1 MAVHA
6 LASDRDYCRAVLPR
20 VSRTFAINI
29 RLLNGGLG
37 EAVRVGYLLCRAA
50 DTLEDAWT
58 GSDVEIGA
66 RFDLFE
72 AALGGDAP
80 AAEALARGAARVS
93 PGSPELDLLAHLPRV
108 LDVARSLPAP
118 DREALAECVRTM
130 SAGMR
135 RYATRAAGRP
145 AGAPYLDTE
154 AELHDYCWVVAGCVG
169 VMLTRLFGA
178 RAPAADPAVEAR
190 RLALAPVVGE
200 ALQLTNILLDW
211 PADMRRGRCHVPASW
226 LEEWGLK
233 PRDLVTSG
241 RAGVPDL
248 AVRLEALARA
258 ALARVPDYLDLI
270 PAGQVRYR
278 LFCLWPALWAQGS
291 LDHARRDPEFPWGP
305 RRPRLPRATLWGS
318 ALRSLV
324 WARDGRALRR
334 LDAVAG

>member
-1 MAVHA
+1 MGRARDASTGSAGGECPARARVARRSSAAGVGATLPGPMAVHA

-37 EAVRVGYLLCRAA
+37 EAVRAGYLLCRAA

-135 RYATRAAGRP
+135 RYATRAAGRR
-145 AGAPYLDTE
+145 AGAQAARPGDERTCGR
-154 AELHDYCWVVAGCVG
+154 ARPGSTARGAGA
-169 VMLTRLFGA
+169 RGA
-178 RAPAADPAVEAR
+178 RASARLPRSYPGGPGALPALLPVAGAVGAGLARPRAQGPGVPVGAAPAAAAARHAVG
-190 RLALAPVVGE
+190 VG
-200 ALQLTNILLDW
+200 
-211 PADMRRGRCHVPASW
+211 
-226 LEEWGLK
+226 
-233 PRDLVTSG
+233 
-241 RAGVPDL
+241 
-248 AVRLEALARA
+248 A
-258 ALARVPDYLDLI
+258 ALARV
-270 PAGQVRYR
+270 G
-278 LFCLWPALWAQGS
+278 
-291 LDHARRDPEFPWGP
+291 ARRPGAAAA
-305 RRPRLPRATLWGS
+305 RRG
-318 ALRSLV
+318 
-324 WARDGRALRR
+324 G
-334 LDAVAG
+334 